1 MRLRVLTLNV
11 WGLPL
16 GIARHSAAR
25 MRAIG
30 AQLRDLN
37 ADLVALQEVWTAEA
51 REQLREAAE
60 KAGYTQ
66 IWHRRRA
73 FGGSGLMVLSRLPFQ
88 DIRFTPFRLEGLPQ
102 RPQHADYYGG
112 KGFVELT
119 VDTEAGP
126 VVIVNTHLHAG
137 YRPSDEPDEYA
148 GVRAAQAIQLATD
161 IRAISQPVIALG
173 DFNSDEAQP
182 ARQILLGLSGLAD
195 VADELD
201 HAQATS
207 LRDHPYRDPK
217 AEESR
222 IDLILA
228 RRGKQAELHPLS
240 IRRVLDAHFMIE
252 GEKGSYS
259 DHAGLLAEFDLRR
272 VPNTE
277 RIPSP
282 PNPEAVAL
290 ARKQIELGLKI
301 SQQRQ
306 TREAR
311 YAAGGL
317 ALGAFLGAGAW
328 SARRSRRQWL
338 FRVAATLA
346 SVGAAGASGLFLA
359 SGAIGKDEA
368 EGYAQM
374 TRRLEALQP
383 NQS

>member
-1 MRLRVLTLNV
+1 MRIRVLTLNV

-16 GIARHSAAR
+16 GIARHSSAR

-30 AQLRDLN
+30 EQFSRLD

-51 REQLREAAE
+51 RRQLREAGE
-60 KAGYTQ
+60 QAGYTE
-66 IWHRRRA
+66 IWHRRPA
-73 FGGSGLMVLSRLPFQ
+73 FGGSGLMILSRLPVQ
-88 DIRFTPFRLEGLPQ
+88 EIRFSPFRLKGLPQ

-112 KGFVELT
+112 KGFVEVT

-126 VVIVNTHLHAG
+126 LVVINTHLHAG
-137 YRPSDEPDEYA
+137 YRPSNEPDEYA
-148 GVRAAQAIQLATD
+148 GVRAAQAIQLAMGV
-161 IRAISQPVIALG
+161 RALSKPVIALG

-201 HAQATS
+201 HAQPTALS
-207 LRDHPYRDPK
+207 DHPYRNPP

-228 RRGKQAELHPLS
+228 RSGEQTELDPFS
-240 IRRVLDAHFMIE
+240 IQRVLDTHFMIE
-252 GEKGSYS
+252 GEKGSFS

-272 VPNTE
+272 APSPE
-277 RIPSP
+277 RIPGP
-282 PNPEAVAL
+282 PHREAVVL

-306 TREAR
+306 THEVR

-317 ALGAFLGAGAW
+317 ALGTLLGAGAW
-328 SARRSRRQWL
+328 SAQRSRRQWL
-338 FRVAATLA
+338 FRAAATLA
-346 SVGAAGASGLFLA
+346 SLGAAGASGIFLA
-359 SGAIGKDEA
+359 SRAIGADEA
-368 EGYAQM
+368 AGYSEMTHLLEG
-374 TRRLEALQP
+374 LQP
-383 NQS
+383 NNS